1 VGDPVGESVSAS
13 ASSAERGV
21 TPFAWFGVAIIIGAV
36 YALFMGLSYYNTPT
50 FTTAALPTIAGVT
63 IAVVAFLVIGVW
75 APRNE

>member
-1 VGDPVGESVSAS
+1 VGESVSAS